1 MADAHA
7 AEHEHGSGGATYVKI
22 AVVLFVLTALEVLLY
37 EVCYG
42 ESMTGL
48 ASLGASLE
56 PYFVELLL
64 LLSAFKFWFVAMFYM
79 HLKFDM
85 NLLSWLFTFSL
96 VIASV
101 VSPGLSVAETFWTT
115 ASPGAVKLTTCHA

>member
-64 LLSAFKFWFVAMFYM
+64 LLSGANYLSIFQY
-79 HLKFDM
+79 LL
-85 NLLSWLFTFSL
+85 NLLLN
-96 VIASV
+96 
-101 VSPGLSVAETFWTT
+101 
-115 ASPGAVKLTTCHA
+115 

>member
-1 MADAHA
+1 
-7 AEHEHGSGGATYVKI
+7 
-22 AVVLFVLTALEVLLY
+22 
-37 EVCYG
+37 
-42 ESMTGL
+42 MTGL

-85 NLLSWLFTFSL
+85 KLLSWLFTFSL

-101 VSPGLSVAETFWTT
+101 VILALLALFTYNRGLWWPGGLW
-115 ASPGAVKLTTCHA
+115 